1 MRKFGLFLCLSLL
14 FAFTG
19 CSDSDDVEE
28 QGGTVLAKPSV
39 AVTTTTSS
47 SFKVAWDAVP
57 NAESYKYRLSQ
68 ENETGDELVVQPEN
82 STSATALAFGD
93 LDPKTKYILR
103 VKAVAAASS
112 GLTDS
117 EYSKIFATTLAE
129 EAAELTFEKIAATN
143 PTYESV
149 DVEIVP
155 SAENLYYWQVVE
167 NSLIEGKS
175 DREIVA
181 ALKENISELSSGT
194 VKKTVHGLKADTEY
208 TVVAFGYDLDAGKS
222 TSAVA
227 RLEAAFTTPADD
239 RMTIAITVGEVADNN
254 VHVTFEPSVAD
265 GRYFADVVAAADIA
279 GKSEYEI
286 VVLLQNKYGAEMT
299 DIVRNGKF
307 ETDVAVEENK
317 NYVAV
322 AFGYNVAASEFLTQF
337 FRAEIKNG
345 GDEPG
350 MSEAWVNMA
359 CVYGTISGQPGIG
372 AELYPNDKT
381 VKVKAGGF
389 TLTGPATSLEEI
401 GMTEAS
407 LRERIMKEGIDVTPS
422 QGSYQ
427 VSAPTEYGQVWLFG
441 TIGIDE
447 QGNAGEANW
456 FIVKAQASA
465 STEPEILGMS
475 DKNDETGGDEP
486 IETDA
491 WSDITAVSWEM
502 QDAGLAIFFD
512 CEPNKTATAVTVG
525 AWTLDMD
532 KFPAPPTSLEEI
544 GIRSESELRS
554 MTLEDGIALDMEKKY
569 VGLKTNAGEVWLFST
584 VAADAEG
591 KNGAVNWVIAQ
602 VPASPSGEYGACT
615 ILGQSENNNAGG
627 IELVGSTYEDYLG
640 AWTLVSYGSA
650 IVGEKGYQFTETPLQ
665 FNVRIEKDVE
675 GQSYKVYGWNADT
688 EFANA
693 NPFIMN
699 YDPKETE
706 GIGGWLNIPLAQVVK
721 TEGNI
726 DWTLCPRFLSGETYY
741 YYTNTDMDKAF
752 IGAREK
758 EGAVVIQGGQYEFTG
773 GIGVVQI
780 LSMNFMGID
789 KDNPKGE
796 AQTRPLETKHA
807 LAPYVLVKGDLS
819 ASNARNRMQISR
831 KAADIARVQATINTF
846 ASLSTAAA
854 IGAPRHVAKPTNIR
868 QINGRSTGML
878 GLGTTSESMMTV
890 YYRSDR

>member
-103 VKAVAAASS
+103 VKAVAAAGS

-194 VKKTVHGLKADTEY
+194 VRKTVHGLKADTEY

-227 RLEAAFTTPADD
+227 RLETAFTTPADD

-407 LRERIMKEGIDVTPS
+407 LRERIMKEGIDVTRAKGPIKS
-422 QGSYQ
+422 PPQ
-427 VSAPTEYGQVWLFG
+427 P
-441 TIGIDE
+441 
-447 QGNAGEANW
+447 N
-456 FIVKAQASA
+456 
-465 STEPEILGMS
+465 
-475 DKNDETGGDEP
+475 TG
-486 IETDA
+486 
-491 WSDITAVSWEM
+491 
-502 QDAGLAIFFD
+502 
-512 CEPNKTATAVTVG
+512 K
-525 AWTLDMD
+525 
-532 KFPAPPTSLEEI
+532 
-544 GIRSESELRS
+544 
-554 MTLEDGIALDMEKKY
+554 
-569 VGLKTNAGEVWLFST
+569 
-584 VAADAEG
+584 
-591 KNGAVNWVIAQ
+591 
-602 VPASPSGEYGACT
+602 
-615 ILGQSENNNAGG
+615 
-627 IELVGSTYEDYLG
+627 
-640 AWTLVSYGSA
+640 YGSS
-650 IVGEKGYQFTETPLQ
+650 VP
-665 FNVRIEKDVE
+665 
-675 GQSYKVYGWNADT
+675 
-688 EFANA
+688 
-693 NPFIMN
+693 
-699 YDPKETE
+699 
-706 GIGGWLNIPLAQVVK
+706 
-721 TEGNI
+721 
-726 DWTLCPRFLSGETYY
+726 
-741 YYTNTDMDKAF
+741 
-752 IGAREK
+752 
-758 EGAVVIQGGQYEFTG
+758 
-773 GIGVVQI
+773 
-780 LSMNFMGID
+780 
-789 KDNPKGE
+789 
-796 AQTRPLETKHA
+796 
-807 LAPYVLVKGDLS
+807 
-819 ASNARNRMQISR
+819 
-831 KAADIARVQATINTF
+831 
-846 ASLSTAAA
+846 
-854 IGAPRHVAKPTNIR
+854 
-868 QINGRSTGML
+868 
-878 GLGTTSESMMTV
+878 
-890 YYRSDR
+890 